1 MTRRSAGSGVEGD
14 PRNPLE
20 ILRKLQLTV
29 ADVHAH
35 VIDPPQVRDSKV
47 VVASPASRYPTRSGL
62 SQIFS
67 FLYTLNTDK
76 LAKALH
82 NLLSPCLMG
91 YALELRSYGKTV
103 FHEQWHFAKSYQD
116 GPNGWDF
123 DTPMHLASTSKL
135 ITAMTM
141 TQLLRDHKISF
152 DDRIEPWLPQYW
164 RRGGNIQDLTFRHLL
179 AHTSGLFA
187 AKKNDAGPV
196 DYQSMKDAISLGTTD
211 RATYDYKNVNYSLCR
226 VLLATINN
234 DAYPSMLV
242 TASSDPFLA
251 PLFPLRDSVWDTI
264 SIRAFSQY
272 VNDNIFAPSGVA
284 ARDFNHPDDAALAYF
299 TAADN
304 NPGWNSG
311 DKQSGGGAIGW
322 HLTVNELLRVMA
334 TYRRSGTIVAAWR
347 AQKMLEDG
355 IGLDLGFRRDTKLG
369 TLYAKGGWWRSDE
382 GKVEQSN
389 AFVLPRGMELVVLAN
404 SPLCHPDTNFMGD
417 VSNAINDSIEPWI
430 ASVASSVLGK
440 IGAGG

>member
-1 MTRRSAGSGVEGD
+1 VSRVELLGRGRAFAHELIENVGRDAPNTKLRVPSDRTRMNEPTPQD

-35 VIDPPQVRDSKV
+35 VIDPPHVRDSRV
-47 VVASPASRYPTRSGL
+47 VVDSPTSRYPTRSGL

-67 FLYTLNTDK
+67 ILYTLNTDK

-135 ITAMTM
+135 ITAMAM

-164 RRGGNIQDLTFRHLL
+164 RRGGNIQNLTFRHLL

-187 AKKNDAGPV
+187 AKKNDPGPF
-196 DYQSMKDAISLGTTD
+196 DYQSIKDAISLGTTD
-211 RATYDYKNVNYSLCR
+211 LATYDYKNGNYTLCR
-226 VLLATINN
+226 VLLATING
-234 DAYPSMLV
+234 DAVSIDAGDGIFGSLSRAAVSPAGFGVGYDIDSCL
-242 TASSDPFLA
+242 LA
-251 PLFPLRDSVWDTI
+251 ICERQHLR
-264 SIRAFSQY
+264 
-272 VNDNIFAPSGVA
+272 
-284 ARDFNHPDDAALAYF
+284 ALRR
-299 TAADN
+299 
-304 NPGWNSG
+304 
-311 DKQSGGGAIGW
+311 GGA
-322 HLTVNELLRVMA
+322 
-334 TYRRSGTIVAAWR
+334 
-347 AQKMLEDG
+347 
-355 IGLDLGFRRDTKLG
+355 
-369 TLYAKGGWWRSDE
+369 
-382 GKVEQSN
+382 
-389 AFVLPRGMELVVLAN
+389 
-404 SPLCHPDTNFMGD
+404 
-417 VSNAINDSIEPWI
+417 
-430 ASVASSVLGK
+430 
-440 IGAGG
+440 

>member
-187 AKKNDAGPV
+187 AKKNDAGPF

-211 RATYDYKNVNYSLCR
+211 RADLRLQERQLLPLSRLVSHHQRRCVSIDAGHGILGSISRAAVSPAGFGLGHDFDSC
-226 VLLATINN
+226 LLAVRERQ
-234 DAYPSMLV
+234 Y
-242 TASSDPFLA
+242 
-251 PLFPLRDSVWDTI
+251 LR
-264 SIRAFSQY
+264 
-272 VNDNIFAPSGVA
+272 
-284 ARDFNHPDDAALAYF
+284 ALRR
-299 TAADN
+299 
-304 NPGWNSG
+304 
-311 DKQSGGGAIGW
+311 GGA
-322 HLTVNELLRVMA
+322 
-334 TYRRSGTIVAAWR
+334 
-347 AQKMLEDG
+347 
-355 IGLDLGFRRDTKLG
+355 
-369 TLYAKGGWWRSDE
+369 
-382 GKVEQSN
+382 
-389 AFVLPRGMELVVLAN
+389 
-404 SPLCHPDTNFMGD
+404 
-417 VSNAINDSIEPWI
+417 
-430 ASVASSVLGK
+430 
-440 IGAGG
+440 